1 MLTQENLQG
10 QLILKVNDK
19 DPKIQSKNDPSKCS
33 SLVVDSSSSYA
44 NSCI

>member
-1 MLTQENLQG
+1 MLTQANLQG
-10 QLILKVNDK
+10 EGNDK